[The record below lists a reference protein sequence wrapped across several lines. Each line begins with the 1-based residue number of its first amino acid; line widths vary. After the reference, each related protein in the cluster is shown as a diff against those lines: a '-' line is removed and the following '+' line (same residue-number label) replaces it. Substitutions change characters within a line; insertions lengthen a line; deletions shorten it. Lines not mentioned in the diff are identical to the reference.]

1 MVSSEASIPEY
12 WLPQPP
18 MLLDAD
24 TRRACDEL
32 LFHALSQGVEQPFTY
47 TLPIPKWQFLCY
59 IIEAHNLALHGS
71 GQPTIARFEPHQSV
85 DFEEFG
91 AQTAVYAAADG
102 IWPLY
107 FAIVDR
113 AKSLTIMNGCVR
125 IEQPDGT
132 LGLPHYFFSISQN
145 ALDQQP
151 YRNGMLYLLP
161 SETFIAQPPIQVG
174 TKRIHIAQLA
184 SLEAVVPL
192 AKLAVTPEDFPFLEQ
207 MRFHDDARLEEYALA
222 MQQGLPLPT

>member
-1 MVSSEASIPEY
+1 MVSLEVLLPEY

-18 MLLDAD
+18 MLLDAN

-32 LFHALSQGVEQPFTY
+32 LSQSLFQGVEQPFTY

-71 GQPTIARFEPHQSV
+71 SQPSIARFEPHQSV
-85 DFEEFG
+85 DLEEFG
-91 AQTAVYAAADG
+91 AQKAVYAASDG

-113 AKSLTIMNGCVR
+113 AKSPTIMNGCIR

-132 LGLPHYFFSISQN
+132 LGLPHYFFSISQH
-145 ALDQQP
+145 AIDQQP
-151 YRNGMLYLLP
+151 YRDGMLYLLP
-161 SETFIAQPPIQVG
+161 SETFIPQPPIQVG
-174 TKRIHIAQLA
+174 ASRIHVAQLA
-184 SLEAVVPL
+184 SPEAVVPL
-192 AKLAVTPEDFPFLEQ
+192 AKLAVTPEDFPFLAQ
-207 MRFHDDARLEEYALA
+207 MRFHDDARLEEHALA
-222 MQQGLPLPT
+222 MQQGLPLPE